1 MSLTTKPEEMFRAL
15 VEATAFGCR
24 AVIENYNSH
33 GVPVTDLTACGGIA
47 VKDPVTM
54 QIYADVLGQ
63 EIRIAGSAHGPATG
77 SAILAAYA
85 SGEYDTIAKAS
96 EHMGSLSDTVYRPI
110 PHNVVVYNEL
120 YREYMKLHD
129 YFRQGQQRDEKAESH
144 PFTRDCIQNSIILYS
159 KSAECTRAEK

>member
-1 MSLTTKPEEMFRAL
+1 
-15 VEATAFGCR
+15 
-24 AVIENYNSH
+24 
-33 GVPVTDLTACGGIA
+33 
-47 VKDPVTM
+47 M

-129 YFRQGQQRDEKAESH
+129 YFGKDNNVMKKLKAIRSRE
-144 PFTRDCIQNSIILYS
+144 TVYKTL
-159 KSAECTRAEK
+159 